1 MSIEHTT
8 RAITENKYMMQIFA
22 DKQSLQ
28 ADIRSLRALKTANPT
43 DSRASDYII
52 KQKEYELSQ
61 IESRI
66 K

>member
-1 MSIEHTT
+1 MSLEHTT
-8 RAITENKYMMQIFA
+8 RAITENKFNMQLFA
-22 DKQSLQ
+22 DKKSLEAEIQ
-28 ADIRSLRALKTANPT
+28 KLKT
-43 DSRASDYII
+43 DKVSDYAI